1 MNPTELFYKI
11 SNKAKDS
18 SNTDSSKKLLGHAI
32 FGAGT
37 IWINN
42 EIKYIMKL
50 IKSLENR
57 VILLTGTTA
66 KSSSQKG
73 GFLNFVRPLV
83 TAGLPL
89 IKNVLTLSARIVLIP
104 LGLTA
109 AAATKVAAIQ
119 KKNYGSVTTALI
131 ISN

>member
-89 IKNVLTLSARIVLIP
+89 IKNVLTLSAR
-104 LGLTA
+104 
-109 AAATKVAAIQ
+109 
-119 KKNYGSVTTALI
+119 NFWFH
-131 ISN
+131 